1 MNKNKKIDLIFA
13 RVALYVTAILLI
25 VFVGV
30 FLSLQTRPARDAIK
44 RVITNAIAQNTRTE
58 CRIEE
63 LCGNLFSRF
72 EIKGV
77 KLLDA
82 ETGEP
87 LISANRIDVL
97 YSIPMLL
104 GRVLWINRLTLDGV
118 SVNLLQAKDGTW
130 NVDMLLSEDLP
141 DHLPEPLSAKPS
153 KLNAFSGFKVNVRH
167 LLIQNSDV
175 TMVQAT
181 DRGETIR
188 HLKGIECQARVDIG
202 KNVSAKINQLAV
214 FLDNPHVDIRA
225 LSGKIQYNFAGHY
238 VDFINIRIKGEKSD
252 FTVDGLLNLPDLDP
266 NVVNPDSFNMNLR
279 AAIKSLSLGEFGQ
292 VFPIQMPDA
301 DIVSGK
307 LAVNGPVS
315 KMDCQVDL
323 VMDVCHVVSQGL
335 VSIDAANTVSL
346 DITGKISGLDLSVLP
361 VLDLNALPGSLN
373 TDFTFFWQKIGTPDQ
388 TGQIILD
395 LTSSRMWDYSI
406 EEAKLGVRIAGV
418 DFIFEKLHLKTP
430 YGKLAGSGSL
440 AGILSS
446 EMDNQI
452 QFTADIGAF
461 NPGNLVNN
469 SWYTGQING
478 TVVST
483 LFIPK
488 TFDRKGI
495 TAEASCRINPSQ
507 LMDVDILSGDVEAKM
522 RDGKIVLTKLDME
535 TALCTAAITGT
546 ASIKDETCQL
556 KAAAILPDIKLIKSL
571 IPEMSDAESLAGSV
585 DVTAN
590 IGGNWRRPDITAVIN
605 AEKVE
610 FKDMS
615 ADFLSAEGDWSG
627 DFHDFRMSATG
638 SLKNIRINGLF
649 FPLLDLN
656 TTMNPEAVSADI
668 NIQGG
673 QKEHFTFSG
682 NINHWMEPVKE
693 VNIEKMTLVS
703 FDQPPLVNC
712 EPMKL
717 TISRDRI
724 LIDSLHLDSGN
735 ASLVLKGEI
744 GLIPSAGVSAVLTFQ
759 EFNLARIAG
768 FWEGGGRIQGLL
780 SSDIELSG
788 ILENPVINMTTSIKD
803 AANEGLP
810 VTDMSAT
817 LEYSDSKALMT
828 ISAYRE
834 NKKLLD
840 VHGTASMGLSLYP
853 FKFSPKQGGLDL
865 SMDLNHVDISW
876 LSDIINDPEYDISGV
891 LDATAFVSG
900 DFFNPQVQGRMQ
912 LLDGTLSLKKQALI
926 YETLTADLQF
936 DKNTVTIDAI
946 NLTGDKEGSL
956 HLSGVLTHDRFKPQT
971 FNVRAVGDQLYIPFH
986 SGVDA
991 RIHPDITLSGAWDA
1005 PVVSGKIEVEE
1016 GRVNLERFLEKKFS
1030 EIEIVAPVSAK
1041 NGVLKIPEKEPE
1053 PLAFV
1058 DPLTADVAVM
1068 IPNDFWFRGK
1078 DEFVEIKGDIQLK
1091 KDPQKPFVLYG
1102 SVVPV
1107 RGTYRFRGRLFQ
1119 IEQGE
1124 LMFTGQEDINPE
1136 VNIEAVSVIDD
1147 VKIIIRLSGTF
1158 ESLNLVLDSEPAMDQ
1173 AEIISYL
1180 VFGRGSDDLS
1190 AKESF
1195 QAEEAAFS
1203 FAGQIAADK
1212 LRDIVGDTLGIDYL
1226 NISAGNGG
1234 LRQGSLTMGKY
1245 VLPRV
1250 FVTFRQGFD
1259 ETVTQKVAVTYEVNK
1274 YFDLETQIDN
1284 EQTSVLDL
1292 IWKYDY

>member
-1 MNKNKKIDLIFA
+1 MANLNKIVGGIV
-13 RVALYVTAILLI
+13 RGGLYVTAMLLI
-25 VFVGV
+25 VFVCV
-30 FLSLQTRPARDAIK
+30 FLSLQTRPARDAVK
-44 RVITNAIAQNTRTE
+44 GVITSAIAQNTRSVLH
-58 CRIEE
+58 IQE
-63 LCGNLFSRF
+63 LRGNLLSRF

-77 KLLDA
+77 ELKDSKTGVLLM
-82 ETGEP
+82 
-87 LISANRIDVL
+87 SADRIDVL

-104 GRVLWINRLTLDGV
+104 GRILWINRLTIDGV

-130 NVDMLLSEDLP
+130 NVDMLSSENSP
-141 DHLPEPLSAKPS
+141 DHLPAPLSDKLS
-153 KLNAFSGFKVNVRH
+153 KLNVFSDFKVNVRR
-167 LLIQNSDV
+167 LLIHNSDV
-175 TMVQAT
+175 AMTQAT
-181 DRGETIR
+181 DKGEAIR
-188 HLKGIECQARVDIG
+188 YLKGIECQAIVDIG
-202 KNVSAKINQLAV
+202 KDVSVKVRHIAV
-214 FLDNPHVDIRA
+214 SLDNPYIDLTDLSGDIR
-225 LSGKIQYNFAGHY
+225 YNFKACRLNFKD
-238 VDFINIRIKGEKSD
+238 VRIQGRKFD
-252 FTVDGLLNLPDLDP
+252 FTVNGLLDFPQNGPNGVKPNGVNMDLK
-266 NVVNPDSFNMNLR
+266 
-279 AAIKSLSLGEFGQ
+279 AEIEALSLGDFGQ
-292 VFPIQMPDA
+292 AVPIQMPDA

-307 LAVNGPVS
+307 LAVKGPVS
-315 KMDCQVDL
+315 KMDCHVDL
-323 VMDVCHVVSQGL
+323 AMDACHVVSQGL
-335 VSIDAANTVSL
+335 VTIDAVNTVSL
-346 DITGKISGLDLSVLP
+346 DIAGKIRGLDLSVLP
-361 VLDLNALPGSLN
+361 VLDLNAFPGSLN
-373 TDFTFFWQKIGTPDQ
+373 TDFTLFWQKIGMPDQ
-388 TGQIILD
+388 TGQISLD

-406 EEAKLGVRIAGV
+406 EEAKVGVRIAGA
-418 DFIFEKLHLKTP
+418 DFIFENFQLKTP
-430 YGKLAGSGSL
+430 FGKLAGSGNL

-469 SWYTGQING
+469 SRYTGQING

-495 TAEASCRINPSQ
+495 TAEATCRINPSQ
-507 LMDVDILSGDVEAKM
+507 VMDVDILSGNFEVKR
-522 RDGKIVLTKLDME
+522 RDGKIILTKFDME
-535 TALCTAAITGT
+535 TALGTTALTGT
-546 ASIKDETCQL
+546 ASIKDETCRF
-556 KAAAILPDIKLIKSL
+556 KATAVFPDIKLIKSL

-590 IGGNWRRPDITAVIN
+590 IHGNWQRPDVTAVVH
-605 AEKVE
+605 AEKVQ

-615 ADFLSAEGDWSG
+615 ADFLTADGDWNG
-627 DFHDFRMSATG
+627 DFHNFHMSATG
-638 SLKNIRINGLF
+638 SLKNIRINGLV

-656 TTMNPEAVSADI
+656 TTMTPETVSADI
-668 NIQGG
+668 DIQGG
-673 QKEHFTFSG
+673 QKEHLTLSG
-682 NINHWMEPVKE
+682 NINHWMEPVTE
-693 VNIEKMTLVS
+693 VNIEKITLVS
-703 FDQPPLVNC
+703 FDQPPLVNR
-712 EPMKL
+712 EPVKL

-724 LIDSLHLDSGN
+724 LIDSLHLDSGK
-735 ASLVLKGEI
+735 ASLVLKGEV
-744 GLIPSAGVSAVLTFQ
+744 GLIPSAGVS
-759 EFNLARIAG
+759 
-768 FWEGGGRIQGLL
+768 
-780 SSDIELSG
+780 
-788 ILENPVINMTTSIKD
+788 
-803 AANEGLP
+803 
-810 VTDMSAT
+810 
-817 LEYSDSKALMT
+817 
-828 ISAYRE
+828 
-834 NKKLLD
+834 
-840 VHGTASMGLSLYP
+840 LYP
-853 FKFSPKQGGLDL
+853 FEFTPNQGGLDL
-865 SMDLNHVDISW
+865 RMDLKQMDISW
-876 LSDIINDPEYDISGV
+876 ISDIINDPEYDISGV

-900 DFFNPQVQGRMQ
+900 DFYNPRVQGRMQ

-926 YETLTADLQF
+926 YETLTADLRF
-936 DKNTVTIDAI
+936 VKNTITIDAI

-956 HLSGVLTHDRFKPQT
+956 HLSGVLTHDHFKPQT

-986 SGVDA
+986 SGVDV
-991 RIHPDITLSGAWDA
+991 RIHPDITLSGAWKA
-1005 PVVSGKIEVEE
+1005 PVLSGKIKVVE

-1091 KDPQKPFVLYG
+1091 KDPHKPFVLYG
-1102 SVVPV
+1102 SVLPV

-1136 VNIEAVSVIDD
+1136 VNIETVSVIDD

-1158 ESLNLVLDSEPAMDQ
+1158 ESLNLVLDSDPAMDQ

-1180 VFGRGSDDLS
+1180 VFGRAPDDLS

-1195 QAEEAAFS
+1195 QAEEAALS
-1203 FAGQIAADK
+1203 FTGQIAADK

-1226 NISAGNGG
+1226 NISAGSGR

-1259 ETVTQKVAVTYEVNK
+1259 KTVTQKVAVTYEVNK

-1292 IWKYDY
+1292 IWKYDF